1 MVKKFNL
8 ANSNELTAF
17 NRKKLSVLHVLKTA
31 YGRKYFGN
39 EIYNE
44 KLNNNPYI
52 IYLFYK
58 SKELHGVLIRK
69 SSGKLTA
76 LAVLPQFQKQGVGSK
91 LLEYVK
97 REHIKLFGEV
107 CNSNKKMIRLMKL
120 TGFRNVGT
128 VFDKENLICQD
139 DEQIK
144 ILFEYLPQS
153 KSLKIKSL
161 KLKRGFPNKLK
172 KIRRSRTK
180 MLLH

>member
-8 ANSNELTAF
+8 ANPTDLTAF
-17 NRKKLSVLHVLKTA
+17 NRKKLSVLYILKNA
-31 YGRKYFGN
+31 YGRKYFGD
-39 EIYNE
+39 EVYNE

-58 SKELHGVLIRK
+58 SKELQGVLIRK
-69 SSGKLTA
+69 PSGKLTA

-91 LLEYVK
+91 LLEYAK

-120 TGFRNVGT
+120 TGFKNVGA
-128 VFDKENLICQD
+128 VFDKENLVCQD

-153 KSLKIKSL
+153 KTRKIKIL
-161 KLKRGFPNKLK
+161 KLKRGYPNKLK
-172 KIRRSRTK
+172 KIRKSRPK
-180 MLLH
+180 LLAH